1 MLRHFGAAVDVEA
14 TEEGGRII
22 RLTGQPELRAADLV
36 VPGDPSSAAFPA
48 VAALLLAGSDV
59 TIEGVGINTLR
70 TGLFDTLREMGAALE
85 LRDRRVTGGEDIAD
99 LVVRASRLTCV
110 EVPASRAPSMID
122 EYPILAVAA
131 AFAKGRTIMRG
142 LGELRVK
149 ESDRLA
155 AIARGLDACGVK
167 ATIEGDDLIV
177 EGHDGPPP
185 GGATIETQLDHR
197 PAMAFLVFGMAAKK
211 PVAIDD
217 GEPIATSF
225 PDFVALMNG
234 LGAQIS

>member
-1 MLRHFGAAVDVEA
+1 
-14 TEEGGRII
+14 
-22 RLTGQPELRAADLV
+22 
-36 VPGDPSSAAFPA
+36 
-48 VAALLLAGSDV
+48 
-59 TIEGVGINTLR
+59 
-70 TGLFDTLREMGAALE
+70 
-85 LRDRRVTGGEDIAD
+85 
-99 LVVRASRLTCV
+99 VRASRLAGV

-155 AIARGLDACGVK
+155 AIARGLDACGVR
-167 ATIEGDDLIV
+167 ATIAGDDLVV
-177 EGHDGPPP
+177 EGHDGKPP
-185 GGATIETQLDHR
+185 GGATILTQLDHR
-197 PAMAFLVFGMAAKK
+197 PAMAFLVFGMAARQ

-234 LGAQIS
+234 LGAKIAPLSR

>member
-1 MLRHFGAAVDVEA
+1 
-14 TEEGGRII
+14 
-22 RLTGQPELRAADLV
+22 
-36 VPGDPSSAAFPA
+36 
-48 VAALLLAGSDV
+48 
-59 TIEGVGINTLR
+59 
-70 TGLFDTLREMGAALE
+70 
-85 LRDRRVTGGEDIAD
+85 VTGGEDVAD
-99 LVVRASRLTCV
+99 LVVRASRLAGV

-155 AIARGLDACGVK
+155 AIARGLGACGVR

-177 EGHDGPPP
+177 DGHDGRPP

-234 LGAQIS
+234 LGAKITPAEE